1 MAQIFILSLLL
12 GVGQDAS
19 WGSCVYIG
27 LRHSH
32 LFEETMTMAPVDN
45 VKGVKIPCAK
55 NSKPIDVGEELVLFK
70 KAAPAKGPTSLTKVN
85 P

>member
-1 MAQIFILSLLL
+1 M
-12 GVGQDAS
+12 VG
-19 WGSCVYIG
+19 
-27 LRHSH
+27 
-32 LFEETMTMAPVDN
+32 FDN